1 LGIPRPGSA
10 DRVKSHTQAVRR
22 SSNEGAFRVIPQH
35 NGSGEEVFV
44 VVSPTGIGLYTFTDL
59 HLATAEAAELNLR
72 L

>member
-1 LGIPRPGSA
+1 MKTHA
-10 DRVKSHTQAVRR
+10 QTVRH
-22 SSNEGAFRVIPQH
+22 SNDVGAFRVIPQH

-44 VVSPTGIGLYTFTDL
+44 VVSPTGVGLYTFTDL